1 MAYAKHKQ
9 KGIHHVCL
17 RVPDLVRTRDFYL
30 KALDAELVAEWGTPG
45 EENHAFILDLGTGDY
60 LEIFGSGKVFDV
72 GSWQHLAVWTDDIEA
87 AVRRALEAGA
97 EPVSPPRDA

>member
-1 MAYAKHKQ
+1 
-9 KGIHHVCL
+9 
-17 RVPDLVRTRDFYL
+17 
-30 KALDAELVAEWGTPG
+30 
-45 EENHAFILDLGTGDY
+45 

-97 EPVSPPRDA
+97 EPVSPPRDADIPTRSGDTVRLRYSFVRAPGREILEFIQDR